1 MMRKATLLLV
11 SLLSFSVLFAQEKTI
26 TGKVNDETGA
36 GLPGATVQL
45 KGTQT
50 GTMTD
55 VNGNFTLK
63 VPSAG
68 GTLVV
73 SYVGYTAQEIEIG
86 ENTNFVVDLKPAVTQ
101 LEEAVVIGYGIQK
114 KSLVT
119 AAITKI
125 DSKDITSVPV
135 ARLDQAMQGKAA
147 GVYIAQSSGAP
158 GGSMSVKIRGNASDG
173 SNEPI
178 YIVNGVKVRN
188 IDFLSP
194 GDIESIE
201 VLKDAASAAIYGTEG
216 GNGVVIITT
225 KKAVKGISQIN
236 YNYYHGWQSAAHVL
250 KSMSAEQYITY
261 MKEAYKNELD
271 NGVIKQST
279 YDNAIAKYDAMAA
292 AGTATNWL
300 DEIFGT
306 APMDEHNISFNT
318 GTDKSNYLLSA
329 SYLTQDGIV
338 GGDKA
343 NFTRYTFTLNN
354 SNQIKEWLN
363 IETNITY
370 SRSKR
375 NNLNEN
381 SDFGNGIINSA
392 LYFDP
397 TIPIYYK
404 DENEL
409 PVGWRPND
417 PGTIYPALVKTKDG
431 KIFHN
436 STETMGD
443 VANPLAIIHMTHNT
457 TRRENLLGNIKT
469 EISLPLKLKFT
480 NLIGLDYGLVN
491 DDVFTPIYYFDATNS
506 QTNDSL
512 ASVYSAFTKYYKYN
526 FDNYLTFNF
535 SLFDALNVDGLV
547 GTSYENSSP
556 YYLTATGYKFP
567 YGSPDFAYLYNQQS
581 GSTPVISGGYGSP
594 GHPDSTLLLASYF
607 GRLSANY
614 KEIIMGQFNF
624 RRDGSSLFGPN
635 HKFANFPSFSLGVNF
650 YKFLQDNMPFL
661 SNGKL
666 RYSWGKNGNQQNLG
680 MWAYTSTIRQFSA
693 YTDAA
698 GTSYLGAIPT
708 RPANPDLVWETSVQH
723 DIGLDLGFLSNRITF
738 TVDYFNKTTVDQLN
752 VKAKDPYYHGFQSS
766 PIENNGKVLNRGWE
780 FDLTYREAEKEFKYS
795 ISANASYLFNE
806 VKEYGSEYKDGYRM
820 NVGDFVTRYQPG
832 YPVWYFIGLKAEGI
846 FQSVDEINSY
856 TGRDSLGNPILDKNG
871 NPVKIQP
878 KAIPG
883 DVKYADL
890 NKNGKI
896 DDGDRTMIGKPLPD
910 WMFGLNLSCNYK
922 WFDLS
927 VFFQGVTGNQIFFSA
942 IQVSRP
948 QYNKPEFYYTE
959 RWTGPGT
966 SNQFPRA
973 TYKDNNNNFRASTLN
988 IHDGDYLRLKNITF
1002 GISLPESL
1010 VKRVGIQKLRFYVT
1024 ATNLITWTKYK
1035 GNDPE
1040 VGRLFDT
1047 QSNNSYGVDRGL
1059 YPQPRLITTGL
1070 NLTF

>member
-63 VPSAG
+63 VPSGG

-236 YNYYHGWQSAAHVL
+236 YNHYHGWQSAAHVL
-250 KSMSAEQYITY
+250 KSMSAEQYLTY

-271 NGVIKQST
+271 NGVITQNA
-279 YDNAIAKYDAMAA
+279 YNNAIAKYDAMGA
-292 AGTATNWL
+292 AGTSTNWL

-491 DDVFTPIYYFDATNS
+491 DDVFTPIYFFDATNS

-635 HKFANFPSFSLGVNF
+635 HKFANFPSFSVGLNF

-693 YTDAA
+693 YTDVA

-766 PIENNGKVLNRGWE
+766 PIENNGKVL
-780 FDLTYREAEKEFKYS
+780 
-795 ISANASYLFNE
+795 
-806 VKEYGSEYKDGYRM
+806 
-820 NVGDFVTRYQPG
+820 
-832 YPVWYFIGLKAEGI
+832 
-846 FQSVDEINSY
+846 
-856 TGRDSLGNPILDKNG
+856 
-871 NPVKIQP
+871 
-878 KAIPG
+878 
-883 DVKYADL
+883 
-890 NKNGKI
+890 
-896 DDGDRTMIGKPLPD
+896 
-910 WMFGLNLSCNYK
+910 
-922 WFDLS
+922 
-927 VFFQGVTGNQIFFSA
+927 
-942 IQVSRP
+942 
-948 QYNKPEFYYTE
+948 
-959 RWTGPGT
+959 
-966 SNQFPRA
+966 
-973 TYKDNNNNFRASTLN
+973 
-988 IHDGDYLRLKNITF
+988 
-1002 GISLPESL
+1002 
-1010 VKRVGIQKLRFYVT
+1010 
-1024 ATNLITWTKYK
+1024 
-1035 GNDPE
+1035 
-1040 VGRLFDT
+1040 
-1047 QSNNSYGVDRGL
+1047 
-1059 YPQPRLITTGL
+1059 
-1070 NLTF
+1070 

>member
-11 SLLSFSVLFAQEKTI
+11 SLLSFSLLYSQEKTI
-26 TGKVNDETGA
+26 TGKVKDETGA

-55 VNGNFTLK
+55 VNGDFTLK
-63 VPSAG
+63 VPATG

-73 SYVGYTAQEIEIG
+73 SYVGYTTQELAIG
-86 ENTNFVVDLKPAVTQ
+86 ENTNFVIDLKPAVTE

-125 DSKDITSVPV
+125 DSKDITSAPV

-194 GDIESIE
+194 GDIESVE

-225 KKAVKGISQIN
+225 KKATKGISQVN

-250 KSMSAEQYITY
+250 KSMSAEQYIAY
-261 MKEAYKNELD
+261 MKEAFKNELD
-271 NGVIKQST
+271 NGVINQGA
-279 YDNAIAKYDAMAA
+279 YDAAIAKYNAMQTS
-292 AGTATNWL
+292 GNSTNWL

-306 APMDEHNISFNT
+306 APMDEHNLSFNT
-318 GTDKSNYLLSA
+318 STDKSSYLLSA

-354 SNQIKEWLN
+354 SNQIKDWLN
-363 IETNITY
+363 IETNLTY
-370 SRSKR
+370 SKSKR

-397 TIPIYYK
+397 TIPVYYK
-404 DENEL
+404 DETEL

-417 PGTIYPALVKTKDG
+417 PGTIYPSLVKTKDG

-443 VANPLAIIHMTHNT
+443 VANPMAIIYMTKNT
-457 TRRENLLGNIKT
+457 TQRENLLGNIKT
-469 EISLPLKLKFT
+469 EISLPFKLKFT

-491 DDVFTPIYYFDATNS
+491 DDIFTPRYFFDATNS

-512 ASVYSAFTKYYKYN
+512 VSLKSSFTKYYKYN
-526 FDNYLTFNF
+526 FDNYVTFNF
-535 SLFDALNVDGLV
+535 SLFEDLNFDGLL

-567 YGSPDFAYLYNQQS
+567 YGSSDYAYLYNNQS
-581 GSTPVISGGYGSP
+581 GSDPVISGGYGSE
-594 GHPDSTLLLASYF
+594 GHADSTLLLASYF

-614 KEIIMGQFNF
+614 KELIMGQVNF

-635 HKFANFPSFSLGVNF
+635 HKFAYFPSFSVGVNF
-650 YKFLQDNMPFL
+650 YKFLQTPMPFL

-666 RYSWGKNGNQQNLG
+666 RYSWGENGNQQNLG
-680 MWAYTSTIRQFSA
+680 MWAYTSTIRQFTA
-693 YTDAA
+693 YTDASGNA
-698 GTSYLGAIPT
+698 LLGAIPR
-708 RPANPDLVWETSVQH
+708 RPANPDLVWETSRQH
-723 DIGLDLGFLSNRITF
+723 DVGMDLGFFANRLTF
-738 TVDYFNKTTVDQLN
+738 TVDYFYKTTVDQIN
-752 VKAKDPYYHGFQSS
+752 VKAKDPYYHGFQSP
-766 PIENNGKVLNRGWE
+766 PIENNGKILNKGWE
-780 FDLTYREAEKEFKYS
+780 FDLTYREAQKEFKYS
-795 ISANASYLFNE
+795 ITANASYLSNK
-806 VKEYGSEYKDGYRM
+806 VLSYGSAYKDGYRM

-832 YPVWYFIGLKAEGI
+832 YPVWYFIGLKAEGV
-846 FQSVDEINSY
+846 FQTKDEINSY
-856 TGRDSLGNPILDKNG
+856 TGRDSSGNAILDRNG

-896 DDGDRTMIGKPLPD
+896 DDGDRTYIGKPLPD
-910 WMFGLNLSCNYK
+910 WMFGLNFSCNYK
-922 WFDLS
+922 WFDFS
-927 VFFQGVTGNQIFFSA
+927 IFFQGVTGNQIFFSA

-966 SNQFPRA
+966 SNKFPRA

-988 IHDGDYLRLKNITF
+988 IHNGDYLRLKNISF
-1002 GISLPESL
+1002 GITLPESL
-1010 VKRVGIQKLRFYVT
+1010 VKKAGIQKLRLYVT
-1024 ATNLITWTKYK
+1024 AANLITWTKYK

>member
-11 SLLSFSVLFAQEKTI
+11 SLWGFSVLFAQERTI

-55 VNGNFTLK
+55 ISGNFTLK
-63 VPSAG
+63 VPASG

-73 SYVGYTAQEIEIG
+73 SYVGYTTQEVTIG
-86 ENTNFVVDLKPAVTQ
+86 DQTSFVIDMKPSVTE
-101 LEEAVVIGYGIQK
+101 LEEVVAIGYGVQK

-125 DSKDITSVPV
+125 DAKEIAAAPV
-135 ARLDQAMQGKAA
+135 ARLDQAIQGKAA

-158 GGSMSVKIRGNASDG
+158 GGSMSVKVRGNASDG
-173 SNEPI
+173 NNEPI

-225 KKAVKGISQIN
+225 KKSVKDVSQVN

-261 MKEAYKNELD
+261 MKEAYKQELD
-271 NGVIKQST
+271 YGVIKQSA
-279 YDNAIAKYDAMAA
+279 YDAAIAKYDEMAA
-292 AGTATNWL
+292 RGVSTNWL

-306 APMDEHNISFNT
+306 APMDEHNISFNM
-318 GTDKSNYLLSA
+318 GTDKSSYLLSA

-343 NFTRYTFTLNN
+343 NYTRYTFTLNN
-354 SNQIKEWLN
+354 SNQIKDWLN
-363 IETNITY
+363 IETNLTY
-370 SRSKR
+370 SKSKR

-404 DENEL
+404 DESEL

-417 PGTIYPALVKTKDG
+417 PNTIYPALVKTKDG

-436 STETMGD
+436 SLETTGD
-443 VANPLAIIHMTHNT
+443 VGNPLAIIYMTHNT
-457 TRRENLLGNIKT
+457 TRKDNIVGNIKAD
-469 EISLPLKLKFT
+469 ISLPLNLKFT
-480 NLIGLDYGLVN
+480 SLVGLDYGMELN
-491 DDVFTPIYYFDATNS
+491 DVFLPKYYFDATNKQPKDS
-506 QTNDSL
+506 MVSLTNNWI
-512 ASVYSAFTKYYKYN
+512 KYYKYN
-526 FDNYLTFNF
+526 FDNYITFKYTIA
-535 SLFDALNVDGLV
+535 DALNIDGVL
-547 GTSYENSSP
+547 GTSYENSTP
-556 YYLTATGYKFP
+556 YYLSATGYMFP
-567 YGSPDFAYLYNQQS
+567 YSSIDYAYLYNHQL
-581 GSTPVISGGYGSP
+581 GNTPVISGGRGTP
-594 GHPDSTLLLASYF
+594 GHPDSTVLMASYF
-607 GRLSANY
+607 GRLSLNF
-614 KEIIMGQFNF
+614 KEIVMGQVNV

-635 HKFANFPSFSLGVNF
+635 HKFATFPSFSVGINF
-650 YKFLQDNMPFL
+650 YKFLQEGMPFL

-666 RYSWGKNGNQQNLG
+666 RYSWGENGNQQNLS
-680 MWAYTSTIRQFSA
+680 MWAYTSTMVPMSA
-693 YTDAA
+693 YTDVA
-698 GTSYLGAIPT
+698 GNSYLGAIPKS
-708 RPANPDLVWETSVQH
+708 PGNPDLVWETSRQN
-723 DIGLDLGFLSNRITF
+723 DIGLDLGFLANRF
-738 TVDYFNKTTVDQLN
+738 TLSVDYFTKVTRDQLAL
-752 VKAKDPYYHGFQSS
+752 KAKDPAYHGFNGS
-766 PIENNGKVLNRGWE
+766 PYENNGKIINRGWE
-780 FDLTYREAEKEFKYS
+780 FDLTYRETQRDFNYS
-795 ISANASYLFNE
+795 ISANASYLYNKVE
-806 VKEYGSEYKDGYRM
+806 EYGAKFKNGYKM
-820 NVGDFVTRYQPG
+820 NVGDYVTRYEPG
-832 YPVWYFIGLKAEGI
+832 YPVWYFIGLKAEGV
-846 FQSVDEINSY
+846 FQTMDEINSY
-856 TGRDSLGNPILDKNG
+856 TGVDSLGNPILDKNG
-871 NPVKIQP
+871 NPVLIQP

-896 DDGDRTMIGKPLPD
+896 DDGDRTYLGKPLPD
-910 WMFGLNLSCNYK
+910 WMFGLNLSCSYK
-922 WFDLS
+922 WFDLGI
-927 VFFQGVTGNQIFFSA
+927 FLQGVTGNQIFFSA

-959 RWTGPGT
+959 RWTGPGS
-966 SNQFPRA
+966 SNKFPRA
-973 TYKDNNNNFRASTLN
+973 TYKDNNNNFRASSLN

-1002 GISLPESL
+1002 GITLPESL
-1010 VKRVGIQKLRFYVT
+1010 IKKVGIQKLRLYVT
-1024 ATNLITWTKYK
+1024 ASNLITWTKYK

-1040 VGRLFDT
+1040 VGSLFDMG
-1047 QSNNSYGVDRGL
+1047 NGSYGVDRGL